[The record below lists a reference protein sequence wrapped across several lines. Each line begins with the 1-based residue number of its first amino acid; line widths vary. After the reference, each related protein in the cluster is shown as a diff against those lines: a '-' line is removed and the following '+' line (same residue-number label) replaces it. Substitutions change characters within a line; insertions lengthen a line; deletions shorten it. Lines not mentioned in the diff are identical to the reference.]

1 MICLLGKCCTGKT
14 TVLNELV
21 KLGYK
26 PIVSYTTRR
35 PRPGELEGIT
45 YNYVSDK
52 EFESMKEM
60 GFFAETTAYEVYN
73 GEIWKYGTAKCDLTG
88 DKVIISNP
96 EGVKN
101 LRRNKE
107 IDMKVFL
114 LLASNG
120 EIWNRLRQRGD
131 NSDESFRRIAADEK
145 DFEGINDYIDFAIR
159 TDGKLSAKDVAE
171 LIDEI
176 YRTNC

>member
-26 PIVSYTTRR
+26 PIVSYTTRQ

-73 GEIWKYGTAKCDLTG
+73 GEIWKYGTARRDLTD
-88 DKVIISNP
+88 DKVAIFNP
-96 EGVKN
+96 EGIKN
-101 LRRNKE
+101 IMENKDLN
-107 IDMKVFL
+107 IKVFL
-114 LLASNG
+114 LFNSNG

-131 NSDESFRRIAADEK
+131 NSEESARRIEADK
-145 DFEGINDYIDFAIR
+145 RDFEGIEEYIDFAIK
-159 TDGKLSAKDVAE
+159 TDIPAEEVAG

-176 YRTNC
+176 YRRYK